1 MEPAA
6 ASQGF
11 ALWSRSRP
19 ATLRWA
25 SGAHMRTHRDRRCR
39 PAEGETLAE
48 DAGDNTQIV
57 LGRAL
62 TSRGIICAQAAES
75 ECWVG
80 KRAVVVLAVGGV
92 VFGGAAVGGRALIG
106 QAWYL
111 RLGKPA
117 ATLAIGG
124 RARGNAAKKLFARS
138 EFRPPHLK
146 RQRLLL
152 PTVQRLA
159 APPEGSLRNTP
170 PPKKM
175 RPDQAQD
182 RPARRETSQARPAL
196 TKNHTRPA
204 SHAVTG
210 STGPQ
215 TQESEIFSFRAVM
228 ATAQGQARLRPDLM
242 AIAPTAAAESET
254 NLPQTRSPAVARPCL
269 SRRPL
274 STSTRAAPC
283 HERAKEGD
291 GGEPQ
296 APHHASTTLRRAG
309 RHDSS
314 TPGSILHTVHTHQL
328 ALRHC
333 QALPTHLFRHRART
347 TLAM

>member
-11 ALWSRSRP
+11 ALWSRPRP

-48 DAGDNTQIV
+48 DAGDDTQIV

-75 ECWVG
+75 ECCVG

-124 RARGNAAKKLFARS
+124 RAWGNAAKKLFARS

-159 APPEGSLRNTP
+159 APPERVAAKHSTT
-170 PPKKM
+170 KKEAT
-175 RPDQAQD
+175 RPDP
-182 RPARRETSQARPAL
+182 RPTSQARDQP
-196 TKNHTRPA
+196 
-204 SHAVTG
+204 G
-210 STGPQ
+210 QTGPDKKPHQ
-215 TQESEIFSFRAVM
+215 TSLPRGHRLHW
-228 ATAQGQARLRPDLM
+228 ATDAGIGDFFFPRGHGHGPGTS
-242 AIAPTAAAESET
+242 TAAT
-254 NLPQTRSPAVARPCL
+254 
-269 SRRPL
+269 
-274 STSTRAAPC
+274 
-283 HERAKEGD
+283 
-291 GGEPQ
+291 
-296 APHHASTTLRRAG
+296 
-309 RHDSS
+309 
-314 TPGSILHTVHTHQL
+314 
-328 ALRHC
+328 
-333 QALPTHLFRHRART
+333 
-347 TLAM
+347 